1 MMAKNIFFTALIFIS
16 VTSADAANRIAGN
29 TDTRNG
35 NTFSFPIKKML
46 TTSDQRMIVAAHE
59 GGAGNFAISYLDSG
73 ASQFKALAPEKI
85 ILNGQ
90 KDQSNPIFD
99 AAIAHIAPLNST
111 NIAIMTA
118 DNQTEV
124 YCHNFGLFKNHLFQT
139 KPIMDAT
146 GTYPTSGITALAGGN
161 GYAFVAVKGH
171 DQATFGTGDSGI
183 ALIKFSEIYS
193 EQELDQKALE
203 KIKEDGKDLSDE
215 EKQEIEKALYQDKD
229 GKTKKKIT
237 TFGFAQ
243 ANTFP
248 LNNTWNI
255 LKVGD
260 ADVTIEEI
268 TDMYYSP
275 ALERVYVACKLKGSG
290 SACAIA
296 VGHVYLDGKLQLAPL
311 VASYMSC
318 DQKIVGAE
326 KRHEMGTIRQIKT
339 LQTST
344 GYLDY
349 LIILADGPCGECTEV
364 HAVPLLNLKQVDGT
378 IDADDMLWHGTL
390 AHKNSS
396 LLEAYGPNNPKTGRS
411 QFLGRH
417 FNQLPHYSDDL
428 FNDCDVPTRVGN
440 GGFPVGPFEN
450 LSVQGDCVYVTLNE
464 QRWLAYNVGR
474 PIISEKGVYRSQAI
488 FDHDGRI
495 ASWTQWERVHDSAD
509 HVAWYTIDG
518 ASGNAIISSGSD
530 ADSIRSLSRTGWN
543 TELQDSVA
551 QRITQEFPKENGG
564 IQGLFDFPSLYHP
577 YSLLCITGKEKV
589 MLVPMHATSNP
600 DEMRVFVSDT
610 LKEIGAIVAAEV
622 SFSYTDH
629 LWIGGSGGLALL
641 EQDNELNTISCTKIG
656 NYSFVKKLIVD
667 EQFLYV
673 LTDTMLD
680 RIDYSKSDFKNN
692 QLVVAHLADAQQ
704 LLNTKY
710 GFFYDCAVSGPLALL
725 AHNKGLSRIAN
736 DHDVRVDDMQTI
748 AWTDVPLT
756 TSAKPVIAL
765 SCVSVTG
772 RPQDVARH
780 GSGQIYAVCGS
791 KRERCATV
799 YRLAVTASNEINDQ
813 MVVPLNDYVIKD
825 QMPFYFNLKSYTSGF
840 FTDGTLSFV
849 TYNKMN
855 KTPAHMATYYGALHN
870 TVPIKINDAS
880 TITHMVRSSKTG
892 KWLLAGDFGLVV
904 NE

>member
-1 MMAKNIFFTALIFIS
+1 MAKNIFFIALIFIS

-29 TDTRNG
+29 TDTRSG

-46 TTSDQRMIVAAHE
+46 ITSDQRMIVAAHE

-73 ASQFKALAPEKI
+73 AAQFKALAPEKI

-243 ANTFP
+243 SNTAP
-248 LNNTWNI
+248 LNNAYNI
-255 LKVGD
+255 LKVGT
-260 ADVTIEEI
+260 AQMQIEEV

-275 ALERVYVACKLKGSG
+275 ALERVYIACKVSGSG
-290 SACAIA
+290 GMAAIA
-296 VGHVYLDGKLQLAPL
+296 VGYVDTDNNVQLVPIVAPHMCENLNHV
-311 VASYMSC
+311 
-318 DQKIVGAE
+318 
-326 KRHEMGTIRQIKT
+326 GTCQNTTFTIHNVKT

-349 LIILADGPCGECTEV
+349 LIVLAQVDDGPV
-364 HAVPLLNLKQVDGT
+364 SVFSLPLLNLKQVDGT
-378 IDADDMLWHGTL
+378 ISPDDVTLHGTL
-390 AHKNSS
+390 AHSHSS
-396 LLEAYGPNNPKTGRS
+396 LTEAYGAKNPKTGRS
-411 QFLGRH
+411 SFLGRH
-417 FNQLPHYSDDL
+417 FNRLPLGFTDLCKPCDDAVL
-428 FNDCDVPTRVGN
+428 VGGTTLPGCATRTIQ
-440 GGFPVGPFEN
+440 
-450 LSVQGDCVYVTLNE
+450 VQGDCVYT
-464 QRWLAYNVGR
+464 
-474 PIISEKGVYRSQAI
+474 IINDAFDSIEKGVYRSQAI
-488 FDHDGRI
+488 FGADGRI
-495 ASWTQWERVHDSAD
+495 VSWSKWQKVYESDDYIASYA
-509 HVAWYTIDG
+509 IDAARG
-518 ASGNAIISSGSD
+518 GVLLNSGSEED
-530 ADSIRSLSRTGWN
+530 TIRSVSRTGWN
-543 TELQDSVA
+543 TEFPDLISSCIV
-551 QRITQEFPKENGG
+551 QEFPQAIGG
-564 IQGLFDFPSLYHP
+564 IQGLFDFPTLYHP

-600 DEMRVFVSDT
+600 EEIRVFASDT

-622 SFSYTDH
+622 PFSYTDH
-629 LWIGGSGGLALL
+629 LYIGGSGGVALL
-641 EQDNELNTISCTKIG
+641 EQDNELNTISYTKIG

-673 LTDTMLD
+673 LTDTTLD

-692 QLVVAHLADAQQ
+692 QLMVAHLADAQQ

-710 GFFYDCAVSGPLALL
+710 GFFYDCVVSGPLALL
-725 AHNKGLSRIAN
+725 AHNKGLTRIAN

-791 KRERCATV
+791 KRERNATV
-799 YRLAVTASNEINDQ
+799 YRLAVTASKVINDQ
-813 MVVPLNDYVIKD
+813 TIVPLNDYVTKD
-825 QMPFYFNLKSYTSGF
+825 QMPIYFNLKTYTSGF

-855 KTPAHMATYYGALHN
+855 KTPAHMATYYGALHH
-870 TVPIKINDAS
+870 TIPIKINDAS
-880 TITHMVRSSKTG
+880 TITHMVRSSKTC
-892 KWLLAGDFGLVV
+892 KWLLACDFGLVV